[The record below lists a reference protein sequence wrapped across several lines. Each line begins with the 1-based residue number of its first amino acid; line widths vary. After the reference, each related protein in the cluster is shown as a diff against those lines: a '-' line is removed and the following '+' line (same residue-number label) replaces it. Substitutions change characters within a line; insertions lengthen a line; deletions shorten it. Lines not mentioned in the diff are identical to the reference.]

1 MNTPIGNRN
10 PYNHSSY
17 FCFFLIKGALSGL
30 RQYFATERPLKMMKN
45 AFYFTLKAKVNFKI
59 HDVTLWLTNDYN
71 TYIAQYL
78 IK

>member
-45 AFYFTLKAKVNFKI
+45 AFYFTLKALFVPKIFKFLSSVFG
-59 HDVTLWLTNDYN
+59 HV
-71 TYIAQYL
+71 
-78 IK
+78 